1 MDEQNDKQLWVDKY
15 RPRKMKDL
23 VLAQDIKQY
32 FKNMLKTGNILNA
45 TFSGPPGI
53 GKSTICKVIAE
64 ELGAEVKFIPCAVK
78 GSVATAQGELKD
90 FCDAMTFDGK
100 LKIVILDEVD
110 AASATTDS
118 SFQKALRNIIEAA
131 QNDTRF
137 LLNCNYVEKVIQ
149 PIKSR
154 CPVIN
159 LSFDKRDL
167 LGRIRTILDEEKIQ
181 YVKDDLKSFL
191 ETAFK
196 FYPDIRQI
204 INCLQG
210 CCTSGKLVVTQKAIS
225 DAEKQSFTADL
236 VKRTLEAK
244 NLLEVRQY
252 YIRCKADLSDYID
265 GASQLYN
272 YVVDNGIVTSPEG
285 VLKLTDL
292 IYQVNMVVDKE
303 PTYFGMLTAVKEYA
317 GK

>member
-1 MDEQNDKQLWVDKY
+1 MEQEDRQLWVDKY

-23 VLAQDIKQY
+23 VLSQDIKQY
-32 FKNMLKTGNILNA
+32 FKNMLKSGNVLNA

-78 GSVATAQGELKD
+78 GNVATAQGELKD
-90 FCDAMTFDGK
+90 FCDVMTFDGK
-100 LKIVILDEVD
+100 LKVVILDEID
-110 AASATTDS
+110 SASATTDS

-131 QNDTRF
+131 QSDTRF

-167 LGRIRTILDEEKIQ
+167 LGRIRSILDEEKIE
-181 YVKDDLKSFL
+181 YTKEELKAFL
-191 ETAFK
+191 ETSFK

-204 INCLQG
+204 INCL
-210 CCTSGKLVVTQKAIS
+210 
-225 DAEKQSFTADL
+225 
-236 VKRTLEAK
+236 
-244 NLLEVRQY
+244 
-252 YIRCKADLSDYID
+252 
-265 GASQLYN
+265 
-272 YVVDNGIVTSPEG
+272 
-285 VLKLTDL
+285 
-292 IYQVNMVVDKE
+292 
-303 PTYFGMLTAVKEYA
+303 
-317 GK
+317 

>member
-1 MDEQNDKQLWVDKY
+1 MDQDSKQLWVDKY
-15 RPRKMKDL
+15 RPRKLKDL
-23 VLAQDIKQY
+23 VLSQDIKQY
-32 FKNMLKTGNILNA
+32 FKNMLKSGNILNA

-53 GKSTICKVIAE
+53 GKSTICRVIAE
-64 ELGAEVKFIPCAVK
+64 ELGAEMKFIPCAVK
-78 GSVATAQGELKD
+78 GNVATAQGELKD

-110 AASATTDS
+110 SASATTDS

-131 QNDTRF
+131 QSDTRF
-137 LLNCNYVEKVIQ
+137 LLNCNYVEKVIS

-167 LGRIRTILDEEKIQ
+167 LYRIKGILEEEKIE
-181 YVKDDLKSFL
+181 YVKDDLKAFL
-191 ETAFK
+191 EVAFN

-210 CCTSGKLVVTQKAIS
+210 CCTSGKLVVSQKAIS
-225 DAEKQSFTADL
+225 DVEKENFIADL
-236 VKRTLEAK
+236 VKKTLEAR
-244 NLLEVRQY
+244 NLLDVRQH
-252 YIRCKADLSDYID
+252 YIRCKSDLSDYID
-265 GASQLYN
+265 GASQLFN
-272 YVVDNGIVTSPEG
+272 YVVDNGIVSSPEG

-292 IYQVNMVVDKE
+292 VYQINMVVDKE
-303 PTYFGMLTAVKEYA
+303 PTFFGMLTAVKAYS
-317 GK
+317 GN